1 MAASRSPERQGRP
14 RPFDGSA
21 AIVNTSEHRYNR
33 MRERGKG
40 WVFRLSAWQHAR
52 LPPSAPRLYNEQ
64 VREAPMTSSSRLVV
78 AISHQMGS
86 GGGAVGLALA
96 RTLGIRY
103 ADREILEQA
112 ARLLGKDDRELEGL
126 EERVASLWG
135 RVASILALGAPEAPY
150 VIPAVLPLEEE
161 DLFLV
166 ESRIIREIASRED
179 AVIVGRGAAVLLR
192 DHPGLVTALLHAPED
207 WRVEQVMRRRG
218 VADRAQARELVR
230 QSDQQRRRFVESLRG
245 GSWLDPSCYHL
256 CIDTAAVG
264 QDAAVE
270 LLARLARRREPHG
283 PEDETAGP
291 QFAS

>member
-1 MAASRSPERQGRP
+1 
-14 RPFDGSA
+14 
-21 AIVNTSEHRYNR
+21 
-33 MRERGKG
+33 
-40 WVFRLSAWQHAR
+40 
-52 LPPSAPRLYNEQ
+52 
-64 VREAPMTSSSRLVV
+64 MTSSSCLVV

-86 GGGAVGLALA
+86 GGGGVGLALA

-179 AVIVGRGAAVLLR
+179 AVIVGRAASWLLR
-192 DHPGLVTALLHAPED
+192 DHPGIVTALIHAPED
-207 WRVEQVMRRRG
+207 WRVAEVMRRRG
-218 VADRAQARELVR
+218 LDQGQARELVR
-230 QSDQQRRRFVESLRG
+230 QSDQQRRRFIESLTG
-245 GSWLDPSCYHL
+245 GSWCDCSRYHL
-256 CIDTAAVG
+256 CIDTSAVG
-264 QDAAVE
+264 HDAAVE
-270 LLARLARRREPHG
+270 LLAVLARRKRDARLG
-283 PEDETAGP
+283 PA
-291 QFAS
+291 